1 MLRPV
6 SLGELERCACMKG
19 FQFGIV
25 LDEEYPRCSQ
35 CAKPIDGRVFIVWK
49 LMQSLR
55 ATEQIRAG
63 VAEHEASERD
73 LGVATEHTIAS
84 HAIEDAGGATEHPTS
99 EDGHVSTV
107 SATTSQLES
116 LIEDG
121 QICEMDLF

>member
-35 CAKPIDGRVFIVWK
+35 CAKPIDGRVFVVWK

-55 ATEQIRAG
+55 NTEQIRAG
-63 VAEHEASERD
+63 V
-73 LGVATEHTIAS
+73 GTEHTIAS
-84 HAIEDAGGATEHPTS
+84 HAIEDAGEATQHPRS
-99 EDGHVSTV
+99 EDAHMSTV

-121 QICEMDLF
+121 LICDMDLF